1 MYQRNYYR
9 NVKSKSKN
17 NGIYKKIILSILVL
31 IFTFFIIYSI
41 DLLIYRGRI
50 YPNVIALHKNIG
62 KLNKSEANS
71 ILIPIVQDILSKPIV
86 IKYNI
91 IENSIIPEEDLAA
104 SVDVEKLIDE
114 AYAIA
119 RRGTLWQRLKERV
132 LLIRQNYP
140 LPSYLDFDEEHFE
153 TILAQLQSSVEQPRR
168 DAELTSNRVI
178 PAQVGIEIKR
188 QDLSKNIQ
196 ESIFNS
202 INMDYPEIVTLPV
215 QFYQPD
221 ISTIELLSQIGIN
234 QVISNFETTLQGK
247 EKNTLYNIK
256 KASDQINGIILRPGE
271 NFLFNQLIGPAERED
286 GYKESTIISNGQFT
300 SGYGGGICQ
309 VSTTLYNA
317 ALLANLQIIE
327 RYNHSIYGDATN
339 YVPLGR
345 DAAIFYGYKD
355 LKFKNSLEQAIVI
368 FCEIKESSLIVT
380 IYGEKLLDKNITII
394 TRDKEI
400 HDFDTIEI
408 KRENMEYAGDRVLQE
423 GIPGYSIKTY
433 RVITDSG
440 GENMEFISKDQY
452 VSVPQKI
459 LID

>member
-1 MYQRNYYR
+1 VYQRNYYR
-9 NVKSKSKN
+9 NEKSKSKKN
-17 NGIYKKIILSILVL
+17 RIYKKIILSILVL

-41 DLLIYRGRI
+41 DLLIHRGKI
-50 YPNVIALHKNIG
+50 YPNVLALHKNIG
-62 KLNKSEANS
+62 KLNKNEANN
-71 ILIPIVQDILSKPIV
+71 ILTPIVQDMISNPVV
-86 IKYNI
+86 IKYNST
-91 IENSIIPEEDLAA
+91 ENKFIPERDLAA
-104 SVDVEKLIDE
+104 TVDIEKVIDE
-114 AYAIA
+114 AYTIA
-119 RRGTLWQRLKERV
+119 RHGTLWQRLKERV

-140 LPSYLDFDEEHFE
+140 LPSHLDFDKEHFE
-153 TILAQLQSSVEQPRR
+153 AIFAQLQSKVEQPRR
-168 DAELTSNRVI
+168 DAELKSDRII
-178 PAQVGIEIKR
+178 PAQVGIEIKK
-188 QDLSKNIQ
+188 QELYKNIQ
-196 ESIFNS
+196 ENIFHS
-202 INMDYPEIVTLPV
+202 INTDDPEIVPLPI
-215 QFYQPD
+215 QYYQPD

-234 QVISNFETTLQGK
+234 QVISTYETTLQDK
-247 EKNTLYNIK
+247 EKNTLFNIK
-256 KASDQINGIILRPGE
+256 KASDQINGLLLKPGE

-317 ALLANLQIIE
+317 ALLANLKIIE

-355 LKFKNSLEQAIVI
+355 LKFKNSLEQPIVV
-368 FCEIKESSLIVT
+368 FCEIKESNLIVT
-380 IYGEKLLDKNITII
+380 LYGEKLLDKNITIV

-400 HDFDTIEI
+400 HDFDIIEI

-433 RVITDSG
+433 RIITDSR
-440 GENMEFISKDQY
+440 GESMEFLSNDQY

-459 LID
+459 LVD

>member
-1 MYQRNYYR
+1 VYQRNYYR
-9 NVKSKSKN
+9 NEKSKYKK
-17 NGIYKKIILSILVL
+17 NGIYKIILFILVL
-31 IFTFFIIYSI
+31 IFTFFIIYSV
-41 DLLIYRGRI
+41 DLLIHRGKI

-62 KLNKSEANS
+62 KLNKSELNN
-71 ILIPIVQDILSKPIV
+71 ILIPIVREMISKPVV
-86 IKYNI
+86 IKYNRF
-91 IENSIIPEEDLAA
+91 EYRFIPEEDLAA
-104 SVDVEKLIDE
+104 SVDIEKLINE

-119 RRGTLWQRLKERV
+119 RRGTLWQRLNERV
-132 LLIRQNYP
+132 LLIKQNYP
-140 LPSYLDFDEEHFE
+140 LPSYLDFNEEHFD
-153 TILAQLQSSVEQPRR
+153 TFLSQLQSNIEQPRK
-168 DAELTSNRVI
+168 DAELKSDRVI

-188 QDLSKNIQ
+188 QELYKDIQ

-202 INMDYPEIVTLPV
+202 INRDDPEIVLLPI
-215 QFYQPD
+215 QYYQPD
-221 ISTIELLSQIGIN
+221 TSTIELLSQIGIKK
-234 QVISNFETTLQGK
+234 VISTFETTLKGK
-247 EKNTLYNIK
+247 ENNTLYNIK
-256 KASDQINGIILRPGE
+256 KASDQMNGIILNPGE

-355 LKFKNSLEQAIVI
+355 LKFKNSLEQPIVV

-394 TRDKEI
+394 TRDKEV
-400 HDFDTIEI
+400 HDFDIIEI
-408 KRENMEYAGDRVLQE
+408 KRENMEYAGERVLQE

-433 RVITDSG
+433 RVITDSR
-440 GENMEFISKDQY
+440 GENMEFLSNDQY

>member
-9 NVKSKSKN
+9 NEKSKSKKN
-17 NGIYKKIILSILVL
+17 RIYKKIVLSILVL
-31 IFTFFIIYSI
+31 IFIFFITYSI
-41 DLLIYRGRI
+41 DLLIHRGKI

-62 KLNKSEANS
+62 KLNKSEANK
-71 ILIPIVQDILSKPIV
+71 ILIPIVRDMISNPVV
-86 IKYNI
+86 IKYNSF
-91 IENSIIPEEDLAA
+91 ENRFIPEEDLAA
-104 SVDVEKLIDE
+104 SVDIEKLIDE
-114 AYAIA
+114 AYTIA

-140 LPSYLDFDEEHFE
+140 LPSYLDFDEKHFE
-153 TILAQLQSSVEQPRR
+153 TILAQLQSKIEQPRR
-168 DAELTSNRVI
+168 DAELKSDRVI

-188 QDLSKNIQ
+188 KELYKDIH
-196 ESIFNS
+196 EIIFNS
-202 INMDYPEIVTLPV
+202 INTDDPEIVPLPI
-215 QFYQPD
+215 QYYQPD
-221 ISTIELLSQIGIN
+221 ISTIELLSQIGIK
-234 QVISNFETTLQGK
+234 QVISTFETTLQGK

-256 KASDQINGIILRPGE
+256 KASDQINGIILKHSE
-271 NFLFNQLIGPAERED
+271 NFLFNRLIGPAERED

-355 LKFKNSLEQAIVI
+355 LKFKNSLEQPIVV

-394 TRDKEI
+394 TKDKEV
-400 HDFDTIEI
+400 HDFDIIEI
-408 KRENMEYAGDRVLQE
+408 KRENMEYAGERVLQE

-433 RVITDSG
+433 RVITDSR
-440 GENMEFISKDQY
+440 GESMEFLSNDQY

>member
-9 NVKSKSKN
+9 NEKSKSKK

-41 DLLIYRGRI
+41 DLLIHRGKI
-50 YPNVIALHKNIG
+50 YPNVVALHKNIG
-62 KLNKSEANS
+62 KLNKSEANN
-71 ILIPIVQDILSKPIV
+71 ILIPIVQDMISNPVV
-86 IKYNI
+86 IKYNST
-91 IENSIIPEEDLAA
+91 ENRFIPEKDLAA
-104 SVDVEKLIDE
+104 SVDIEKVVDE
-114 AYAIA
+114 AYTIA

-140 LPSYLDFDEEHFE
+140 LPSHLDFDEEHFE
-153 TILAQLQSSVEQPRR
+153 TIFAQLQSKVEQPRR
-168 DAELTSNRVI
+168 DAELKSDRI
-178 PAQVGIEIKR
+178 ISAQNGIEIKK
-188 QDLSKNIQ
+188 QELYKNIQ
-196 ESIFNS
+196 ESIIHS
-202 INMDYPEIVTLPV
+202 INTDNPEIVPLPI
-215 QFYQPD
+215 QYYQPD

-234 QVISNFETTLQGK
+234 RVISTFETTLQGK

-256 KASDQINGIILRPGE
+256 KASDQINGILLKPGE

-317 ALLANLQIIE
+317 ALLANLKIIE

-355 LKFKNSLEQAIVI
+355 LKFKNSLEQPIVV
-368 FCEIKESSLIVT
+368 FCEIKESNLIVT
-380 IYGEKLLDKNITII
+380 IYGEKLLDKNIKII
-394 TRDKEI
+394 TRDKEV
-400 HDFDTIEI
+400 HDFDVIEI

-433 RVITDSG
+433 RIITDSR
-440 GENMEFISKDQY
+440 GESMEFISKDQY

-459 LID
+459 LVD